1 MKNFSSEEQLQ
12 ANTSPTPVV
21 ATQNSD
27 TVLLSGLHFLISQL
41 KMKAEQARMERFGN
55 GLLAVKGT

>member
-12 ANTSPTPVV
+12 TNTSPTPAV
-21 ATQNSD
+21 ATQNS
-27 TVLLSGLHFLISQL
+27 VLLSGLHFLISQL